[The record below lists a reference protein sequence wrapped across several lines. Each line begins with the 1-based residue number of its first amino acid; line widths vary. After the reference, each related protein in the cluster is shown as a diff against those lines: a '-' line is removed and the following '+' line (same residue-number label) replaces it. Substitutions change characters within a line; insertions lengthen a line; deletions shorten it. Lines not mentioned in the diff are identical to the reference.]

1 MSPILRYLLTRTL
14 IILVIF
20 IAILVGSYILFNKN
34 LEKISSDLEERMNL
48 LKQKEI
54 SITQL
59 AESTKL
65 KTEIEKIES
74 TYNIKISD
82 LKNNLLNRK
91 KLNKSEIINQI
102 KNFLTTNNIKI
113 LETEEK
119 MEIVDSFSFKIEGKL
134 EDIESIEKFIKD
146 NNLNAKII
154 NINIQPTANNNII
167 KIDFQVF

>member
-48 LKQKEI
+48 LKEKEN
-54 SITQL
+54 SITQI

-134 EDIESIEKFIKD
+134 EDIGSIEKFIKD